1 MATNTAQDA
10 VRCSMCTEV
19 VVFLCGSCHVNLCGQ
34 CLPTHLDRNKSLKH
48 EILSYTSESVQPK
61 PQAPECQDHP
71 GESRTL
77 YCQDCN
83 VPICSQC
90 LIMTGNHNRHGAVKL
105 ADFSEKTRNI
115 IIEDL
120 IELHHFEK
128 EYSMIVKDRENKI
141 KKYTEHSNQEKSSLK
156 KRGQELN
163 QILTKAIET
172 IEHELTDMV
181 KEDLQILQN
190 DKDKVQNSY
199 QVVKDCI
206 ERNEHILNEENSF
219 KMLEYKSIVEDLR
232 LVPPMKDISPPKLI
246 LPDVKKEEI
255 IKQVVSLQSSV
266 HSTLPGFTI
275 SKTGDVTMASTLTM
289 MEEPTL
295 LVVLLTHCTKLK
307 GICCESEEKVWIYGD
322 DEKIKQLDKS
332 GNALNSFNAAS
343 GTSQKDIAMNS
354 DRNIAFSHKEDA
366 CIYLVKKTK
375 IEKFV
380 DVSGWIP
387 YGLCFNSDGDLM
399 VCMRRNDYT
408 ESKVGVFA
416 DGTPLETCAQVCTKV
431 AARALAGIQQV
442 NNVNRLRKTVALDSL
457 EKTVVQNVL
466 IHILGK
472 TVRNDVIVTRA
483 CVTFLPDVLLSQQYI
498 HHVAQDTL
506 VQTVGENV
514 PILITVRNVKV
525 NVTVI
530 RTYVTYLPDVLLLQQ
545 LKQDASPGTLVKTVE
560 ENVRIPITVWI
571 VKISATVMR
580 TDVISQPDV
589 QILQKGYVVC
599 PKVASWAIYGIQQ
612 LNNVNDVW
620 QATLGGIAQYRVGIL
635 HTDGAVKE
643 SVTVT
648 KTCDMFL
655 WDALFLLQRLRKN
668 VAPDSLEKTVVQ
680 NVLIHILGKTV
691 RNDVIVT
698 KACVTFLPDVLL
710 SQQYIHHVAQ
720 DTLVQTVGENV
731 PILITV
737 RNVKVNVT
745 VIRTYVTYLPD
756 VSLKQQFKQNASPG
770 TLVKTVEENV
780 RILITAW
787 IVKISATV
795 MRTDVISQPD
805 VQILQKIPKEVAWCY
820 ECSYRTYICMVYNDC
835 QLMNCQ
841 TVINER
847 RL

>member
-416 DGTPLETCAQVCTKV
+416 DGK
-431 AARALAGIQQV
+431 
-442 NNVNRLRKTVALDSL
+442 
-457 EKTVVQNVL
+457 
-466 IHILGK
+466 
-472 TVRNDVIVTRA
+472 
-483 CVTFLPDVLLSQQYI
+483 
-498 HHVAQDTL
+498 
-506 VQTVGENV
+506 
-514 PILITVRNVKV
+514 
-525 NVTVI
+525 
-530 RTYVTYLPDVLLLQQ
+530 
-545 LKQDASPGTLVKTVE
+545 
-560 ENVRIPITVWI
+560 
-571 VKISATVMR
+571 
-580 TDVISQPDV
+580 
-589 QILQKGYVVC
+589 
-599 PKVASWAIYGIQQ
+599 
-612 LNNVNDVW
+612 
-620 QATLGGIAQYRVGIL
+620 
-635 HTDGAVKE
+635 
-643 SVTVT
+643 
-648 KTCDMFL
+648 
-655 WDALFLLQRLRKN
+655 
-668 VAPDSLEKTVVQ
+668 
-680 NVLIHILGKTV
+680 
-691 RNDVIVT
+691 
-698 KACVTFLPDVLL
+698 
-710 SQQYIHHVAQ
+710 
-720 DTLVQTVGENV
+720 
-731 PILITV
+731 
-737 RNVKVNVT
+737 
-745 VIRTYVTYLPD
+745 
-756 VSLKQQFKQNASPG
+756 LKQQFQFDDIRKPLFSISRNSMYICENGNGDICVSDWNACSVIVMNKSGEYRFRYTGCLSRSFKEFYPHG
-770 TLVKTVEENV
+770 IATDSYF
-780 RILITAW
+780 RILIADRDNNCVHVTDRNGKFVRYITCGLQDPFVLSLDTEENLWVGECDTAC
-787 IVKISATV
+787 IKI
-795 MRTDVISQPD
+795 IKY
-805 VQILQKIPKEVAWCY
+805 LE
-820 ECSYRTYICMVYNDC
+820 
-835 QLMNCQ
+835 
-841 TVINER
+841 
-847 RL
+847 

>member
-61 PQAPECQDHP
+61 PQASECQDHP

-354 DRNIAFSHKEDA
+354 DGNIAFSHKEDA

-416 DGTPLETCAQVCTKV
+416 DGK
-431 AARALAGIQQV
+431 
-442 NNVNRLRKTVALDSL
+442 
-457 EKTVVQNVL
+457 
-466 IHILGK
+466 
-472 TVRNDVIVTRA
+472 
-483 CVTFLPDVLLSQQYI
+483 
-498 HHVAQDTL
+498 
-506 VQTVGENV
+506 
-514 PILITVRNVKV
+514 
-525 NVTVI
+525 
-530 RTYVTYLPDVLLLQQ
+530 
-545 LKQDASPGTLVKTVE
+545 
-560 ENVRIPITVWI
+560 
-571 VKISATVMR
+571 
-580 TDVISQPDV
+580 
-589 QILQKGYVVC
+589 
-599 PKVASWAIYGIQQ
+599 
-612 LNNVNDVW
+612 
-620 QATLGGIAQYRVGIL
+620 
-635 HTDGAVKE
+635 
-643 SVTVT
+643 
-648 KTCDMFL
+648 
-655 WDALFLLQRLRKN
+655 
-668 VAPDSLEKTVVQ
+668 
-680 NVLIHILGKTV
+680 
-691 RNDVIVT
+691 
-698 KACVTFLPDVLL
+698 
-710 SQQYIHHVAQ
+710 
-720 DTLVQTVGENV
+720 
-731 PILITV
+731 
-737 RNVKVNVT
+737 
-745 VIRTYVTYLPD
+745 
-756 VSLKQQFKQNASPG
+756 LKQQFQFDDIRKPLFSISRNSMYICENGNGDICVSDWNACAVIVMKKSGEYRFRYTGCLSRSFKEFYPHG
-770 TLVKTVEENV
+770 IATDSYC
-780 RILITAW
+780 RILIADRDNNCVHVTDRNGKFVRYITCGLQDPFVLSLDTEENLWVGECDTAC
-787 IVKISATV
+787 IKI
-795 MRTDVISQPD
+795 IKY
-805 VQILQKIPKEVAWCY
+805 LE
-820 ECSYRTYICMVYNDC
+820 
-835 QLMNCQ
+835 
-841 TVINER
+841 
-847 RL
+847 

>member
-10 VRCSMCTEV
+10 VRCSLCTEV

-48 EILSYTSESVQPK
+48 EILSYTSESVQLK

-71 GESRTL
+71 GESRKL

-105 ADFSEKTRNI
+105 ADFWEKTRNI

-141 KKYTEHSNQEKSSLK
+141 KKYNEHSNQEKILLK
-156 KRGQELN
+156 KRGQELY

-190 DKDKVQNSY
+190 DKDKVQHSY
-199 QVVKDCI
+199 QVIKDCI

-219 KMLEYKSIVEDLR
+219 KMLEYKSIVEELR
-232 LVPPMKDISPPKLI
+232 LVPSMKDISPPKLI

-275 SKTGDVTMASTLTM
+275 SKTGDVTMVSTLTM

-295 LVVLLTHCTKLK
+295 LAVILTHCTKLK

-322 DEKIKQLDKS
+322 DEKIKQLDRS

-354 DRNIAFSHKEDA
+354 DGNIAFSHKEDA

-416 DGTPLETCAQVCTKV
+416 DGK
-431 AARALAGIQQV
+431 
-442 NNVNRLRKTVALDSL
+442 
-457 EKTVVQNVL
+457 
-466 IHILGK
+466 
-472 TVRNDVIVTRA
+472 
-483 CVTFLPDVLLSQQYI
+483 
-498 HHVAQDTL
+498 
-506 VQTVGENV
+506 
-514 PILITVRNVKV
+514 
-525 NVTVI
+525 
-530 RTYVTYLPDVLLLQQ
+530 
-545 LKQDASPGTLVKTVE
+545 
-560 ENVRIPITVWI
+560 
-571 VKISATVMR
+571 
-580 TDVISQPDV
+580 
-589 QILQKGYVVC
+589 
-599 PKVASWAIYGIQQ
+599 
-612 LNNVNDVW
+612 
-620 QATLGGIAQYRVGIL
+620 
-635 HTDGAVKE
+635 
-643 SVTVT
+643 
-648 KTCDMFL
+648 
-655 WDALFLLQRLRKN
+655 
-668 VAPDSLEKTVVQ
+668 
-680 NVLIHILGKTV
+680 
-691 RNDVIVT
+691 
-698 KACVTFLPDVLL
+698 
-710 SQQYIHHVAQ
+710 
-720 DTLVQTVGENV
+720 
-731 PILITV
+731 
-737 RNVKVNVT
+737 
-745 VIRTYVTYLPD
+745 
-756 VSLKQQFKQNASPG
+756 LKQQFQFDDIRKPLFSISRNSMYICENGNGDICVSDWNACAVIVMKKSGEYRFRYTGCLSRSFKEFYPHG
-770 TLVKTVEENV
+770 IATDSNC
-780 RILITAW
+780 RILIADRDNNCVHVTDRNGKFVRYITCGLQDPFVLSLDTEENLWVGECDTAC
-787 IVKISATV
+787 IKI
-795 MRTDVISQPD
+795 IKY
-805 VQILQKIPKEVAWCY
+805 LE
-820 ECSYRTYICMVYNDC
+820 
-835 QLMNCQ
+835 
-841 TVINER
+841 
-847 RL
+847 